1 MHSTAMSS
9 ILPHHLRTIQ
19 RTTDFFRNDSAVE
32 ALILGGSLAHGFA
45 TAGSDV
51 DVMMVVSEAD
61 YQQRL
66 REGQTCFFSRELC
79 EYPDGYVDGK
89 YISAG
94 LIEEVGKRGSD
105 PSRFAFKDA
114 HLLFSRNSRLPE
126 LLRKAAEYPR
136 ANKAAR
142 LWRFQAQFEAWSWY
156 CSEAL
161 KKQNLPLL
169 RMAAA
174 KLTLFGGRIVLT
186 HNELLYPYHKWF
198 LRVLADA
205 PDKPRRLM
213 ELIQV
218 LAEKPDAAA
227 IEQFGET
234 IRQFKGWEISHATW
248 PAQFMQDSELNWL
261 RQDAPVD
268 DL

>member
-1 MHSTAMSS
+1 MSS
-9 ILPHHLRTIQ
+9 ILQHHLRTIE
-19 RTTDFFRNDSAVE
+19 RTTDFFRNDPAVE

-45 TAGSDV
+45 TASSDV
-51 DVMMVVSEAD
+51 DVMMVVSDTD

-66 REGQTCFFSRELC
+66 RQGQTCFFSRELC
-79 EYPDGYVDGK
+79 VYPEGYVDGK

-94 LIEEVGKRGSD
+94 LIDEVVKHGSD

-114 HLLFSRNSRLPE
+114 QLLFSRNSAMPE

-136 ANKAAR
+136 GDKAAR
-142 LWRFQAQFEAWSWY
+142 LWRFQAQFEAWLWY

-161 KKQNLPLL
+161 RKQNLPLL
-169 RMAAA
+169 RTAVA

-205 PDKPRRLM
+205 PDKPPRLM
-213 ELIQV
+213 ELIQA
-218 LAEKPDAAA
+218 LAEAPDAAA

-234 IRQFKGWEISHATW
+234 IRKYKTWEISHATW

-261 RQDAPVD
+261 RQDPPVD

>member
-1 MHSTAMSS
+1 MAS
-9 ILPHHLRTIQ
+9 ILEHHHHLRTIE
-19 RTTDFFRNDSAVE
+19 RTSDYFRNDPAVE
-32 ALILGGSLAHGFA
+32 SLILGGSLAHGFS
-45 TAGSDV
+45 TASSDV
-51 DVMMVVSEAD
+51 DVIMVVSEEE

-66 REGQTCFFSRELC
+66 GQGQTCFFSRELC
-79 EYPDGYVDGK
+79 EYQDGYVDGK
-89 YISAG
+89 YISIG
-94 LIEEVGKRGSD
+94 LIEEVARRGSE

-114 HLLFSRNSRLPE
+114 HLLFSRNSRMPE
-126 LLRKAAEYPR
+126 LLRAAAEYPR
-136 ANKAAR
+136 EGKSAR
-142 LWRFQAQFEAWSWY
+142 LLRFQAQFEAWQWY

-169 RMAAA
+169 RIAVA

-198 LRVLADA
+198 MRVLADA
-205 PDKPRRLM
+205 PDQPPRLI
-213 ELIQV
+213 ELILS
-218 LAEKPDAAA
+218 LADNPDARTL
-227 IEQFGET
+227 EQFGQT
-234 IRQFKGWEISHATW
+234 IRTFKGWEVGHATW